1 MGEDGVCKLIYTYI
15 HHIIKQ
21 RLTCTDSGMCYRES
35 AIDNCSTHSL
45 ILQVVTVFLGLLK
58 LSYTHWRVRKYTAL
72 EKLARRVSI
81 VREKSIIRSLS
92 TRRKGD
98 PKRQNSSRYKPQERT
113 GPDVPFGIKAL
124 ESGVEVEGVWDSR
137 PNSRRS
143 SFAHGQNSR
152 NSHVIDMG
160 MVEAGLLSEDS
171 KGSLMA
177 STTASH
183 QFEKSVSADRLASEP
198 PSPDM
203 HPAVAN
209 RKYPPHAFMRY
220 EGIQGHRT
228 VNTFSTLA
236 SDTLVHSGKCSHIVC
251 LTPSDQHRFTKNV

>member
-1 MGEDGVCKLIYTYI
+1 
-15 HHIIKQ
+15 
-21 RLTCTDSGMCYRES
+21 MCYRKFV
-35 AIDNCSTHSL
+35 NRHHL
-45 ILQVVTVFLGLLK
+45 IPLLIVQVVTVFLGLLK

-92 TRRKGD
+92 TRRKGE
-98 PKRQNSSRYKPQERT
+98 PKRQSSSRYKPQERS

-143 SFAHGQNSR
+143 SLAHGQTPAPSNG
-152 NSHVIDMG
+152 HVIDMS
-160 MVEAGLLSEDS
+160 MVDAGLLSEDS
-171 KGSLMA
+171 KGSLTV
-177 STTASH
+177 STTPSQ
-183 QFEKSVSADRLASEP
+183 QFERAVSAERLGSEP

-203 HPAVAN
+203 HPAFAG

-228 VNTFSTLA
+228 VNTFSSLT
-236 SDTLVHSGKCSHIVC
+236 SDTRRYSSEWSQAFVIF
-251 LTPSDQHRFTKNV
+251 SDISNRHRLAKNV

>member
-1 MGEDGVCKLIYTYI
+1 MAKEFFNGWALWEKMVFVSPY
-15 HHIIKQ
+15 HSIIMTFKQ
-21 RLTCTDSGMCYRES
+21 RLTSTDSGMCYRKS
-35 AIDNCSTHSL
+35 AMNHCSTNAL
-45 ILQVVTVFLGLLK
+45 ILQVVTVFLGVLK

-92 TRRKGD
+92 TRRKGEL
-98 PKRQNSSRYKPQERT
+98 KRQNSSRYKPQEKT

-143 SFAHGQNSR
+143 SFAHGQNVS

-160 MVEAGLLSEDS
+160 MVEAGLLGEDS
-171 KGSLMA
+171 KSSLMA

-183 QFEKSVSADRLASEP
+183 HFEKSVSADRLDSEP

-203 HPAVAN
+203 HPSVAN

-228 VNTFSTLA
+228 VNTFSTLT
-236 SDTLVHSGKCSHIVC
+236 SDTLVQSS
-251 LTPSDQHRFTKNV
+251 R